1 MIILCME
8 KNKKLDIKCVKQLW
22 LNYIS
27 TKVDK
32 EPASTPCSGHVL
44 GLQKNNVKLMS
55 SDRHTCKWFTV
66 AKARTSNTKNPYAI
80 DKNQSVRQL
89 YFPNVFLSIQKRR
102 RDYTGHL
109 TPHIIFL
116 TVDRYVFFYGLQHI
130 KIAVSIDIFQETS
143 RKHFEIQ
150 PINLVFLV
158 VPAFFVR
165 YFYRPIDLTTAKTAR
180 WNATNVILTKQI
192 KMNIKVNPTDSGRRH
207 SQSKR

>member
-89 YFPNVFLSIQKRR
+89 YFPNVFYRFRNVGVITPGISHRILYFWLSTDTFFFMACSTSKSPFLLTFFKKLRVNILKYNQLTWSFWWCQLFSFAIFTVRLIWPLQKQP
-102 RDYTGHL
+102 D
-109 TPHIIFL
+109 
-116 TVDRYVFFYGLQHI
+116 
-130 KIAVSIDIFQETS
+130 ET
-143 RKHFEIQ
+143 Q
-150 PINLVFLV
+150 Q
-158 VPAFFVR
+158 
-165 YFYRPIDLTTAKTAR
+165 T
-180 WNATNVILTKQI
+180 
-192 KMNIKVNPTDSGRRH
+192 
-207 SQSKR
+207 